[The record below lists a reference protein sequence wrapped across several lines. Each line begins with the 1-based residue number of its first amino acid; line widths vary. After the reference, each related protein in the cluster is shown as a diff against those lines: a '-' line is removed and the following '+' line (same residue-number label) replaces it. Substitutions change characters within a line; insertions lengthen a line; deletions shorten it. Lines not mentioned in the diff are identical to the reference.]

1 MGAAGA
7 IRAGAAYVEVFLEQN
22 ALSRSLAA
30 TSAKL
35 RGWSAGLGRLGAATR
50 GGELPGPLAAIA
62 DFSFSPPG
70 W

>member
-1 MGAAGA
+1 MSAAGA
-7 IRAGAAYVEVFLEQN
+7 IRAGAAYVEVFMEQN

-35 RGWSAGLGRLGAATR
+35 RSWSAGLGRLGASTR

-62 DFSFSPPG
+62 NFRFPCL
-70 W
+70 